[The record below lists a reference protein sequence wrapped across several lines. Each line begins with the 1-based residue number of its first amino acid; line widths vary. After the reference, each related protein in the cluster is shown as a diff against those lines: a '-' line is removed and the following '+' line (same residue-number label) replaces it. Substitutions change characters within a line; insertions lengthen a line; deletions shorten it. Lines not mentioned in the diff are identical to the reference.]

1 LSPSTVARASLLA
14 AGLLLAPLLV
24 ALPAQAAVPAG
35 TSPAL
40 VNTATRAAFTGR
52 AVKLGNLSSSRS
64 LNLVVTLK
72 APHPAAETAA
82 LRAMYTPGNSTFHRF
97 LSPAQFTARW
107 APSRA
112 TVASVTSY
120 LAGHGFRHIAVLS
133 NRMTVT
139 AVGTAANATSAF
151 HTHLASFR
159 AGGLDF
165 FANTS
170 PALIPEALASSVQAV
185 LGLNDVPLPLLHP
198 HQAKTQAGSPDIEG
212 GLTPAQFQT
221 TYDAAGTSSGS
232 GTSIALFTEGDMT
245 QVIKD
250 LRQAETVNHLP
261 RVSVTEIPVGPQSS
275 DTSGATEFD
284 MDSQSSTGMAT
295 TVKNLYLY
303 NTGSLVDSQIDLD
316 FATFVAQDK
325 AVAMS
330 ASIGGCDL
338 GPYLDGSLVSTDA
351 VLQEGAMQGQTLFAS
366 SGDNGSGCM
375 FVAATGAPS
384 SFPGT
389 NWPASGEF
397 ATAVGGT
404 SLISDSAGNRISE
417 VGWLGSGGGVSEV
430 ENPGWWTADTD
441 FGYPAQYVS
450 GGRAVPDV
458 ALDADP
464 NVATPAL
471 IYVDGQV
478 QYVGGTSL
486 SSPLMLGAWARLQSA
501 HKNHLGLA
509 SIDLYA
515 VYDTVNPGTP
525 LLSSPIPQGVPA
537 VSPSPVAG
545 FTDITL
551 GSNGN
556 YAARPGY
563 DEVTGLGAPD
573 IAALNK
579 VIP

>member
-1 LSPSTVARASLLA
+1 MRPSITSGISLLA
-14 AGLLLAPLLV
+14 AGLVLAPL
-24 ALPAQAAVPAG
+24 AAIPAQASTPG
-35 TSPAL
+35 TAAPHLAA
-40 VNTATRAAFTGR
+40 TATRAADTGR
-52 AVKLGNLSSSRS
+52 AVELGGLSSRHS

-72 APHPAAETAA
+72 APHPAAEAAA
-82 LRAMYTPGNSTFHRF
+82 LRAMYTPGSSTFHRF
-97 LSPAQFTARW
+97 LTPAQFTARW

-112 TVASVTSY
+112 AVSSATSY
-120 LAGHGFRHIAVLS
+120 LAGHGFSHIRVLS
-133 NRMTVT
+133 NRMVVT
-139 AVGTAANATSAF
+139 ATGTAADAMSAF

-159 AGGLDF
+159 VGGLDF

-170 PALIPEALASSVQAV
+170 PALVPSALASSVQAV
-185 LGLNDVPLPLLHP
+185 LGLNDIPLPLVQPLP
-198 HQAKTQAGSPDIEG
+198 AKTQAGSPDIEG

-221 TYDAAGTSSGS
+221 TYDAAGTPSGS
-232 GTSIALFTEGDMT
+232 ATSIALLTEGDLT

-275 DTSGATEFD
+275 DTSGMDEFD
-284 MDSQSSTGMAT
+284 MDTQSSTGMAT
-295 TVKNLYLY
+295 TVKSLYLY
-303 NTGSLVDSQIDLD
+303 NIGSLADAQVDLD
-316 FATFVAQDK
+316 FATFVVQDK
-325 AVAMS
+325 AQAMS

-338 GPYLDGSLVSTDA
+338 GPYLDGSMVSTDA
-351 VLQEGAMQGQTLFAS
+351 VLQEGALQGQTLFAS
-366 SGDNGSGCM
+366 SGDNGSGCA

-397 ATAVGGT
+397 TTAVGGT
-404 SLISDSAGNRISE
+404 SLISDSSGNRISE
-417 VGWLGSGGGVSEV
+417 IGWLGSGGGISEV
-430 ENPGWWTADTD
+430 ENPGWWTTGSDL
-441 FGYPAQYVS
+441 GYDAQYVS

-471 IYVDGQV
+471 IYVDGQI
-478 QYVGGTSL
+478 QYLGGTSL

-501 HKNHLGLA
+501 HKNQLGLA

-515 VYDTVNPGTP
+515 VYDKVNPGST
-525 LLSSPIPQGVPA
+525 LLSSPISQVVPA
-537 VSPSPVAG
+537 ANPSPVAG

-551 GSNGN
+551 GTNGT
-556 YAARPGY
+556 YVARRGY

>member
-1 LSPSTVARASLLA
+1 MSKSIATRAWLVT
-14 AGLLLAPLLV
+14 AGLIMAPLV
-24 ALPAQAAVPAG
+24 GLPAQAAVTA
-35 TSPAL
+35 SAAPAL
-40 VNTATRAAFTGR
+40 APTATRAADIGKAR
-52 AVKLGNLSSSRS
+52 DLGPLAAART

-72 APHPAAETAA
+72 APRPAAEAAA
-82 LRAMYTPGNSTFHRF
+82 LKAMYTPGSSTFHRF
-97 LSPAQFTARW
+97 LTPAQFTARW

-112 TVASVTSY
+112 SAASVTSY
-120 LAGHGFRHIAVLS
+120 LAGHGFRHIQVLS
-133 NRMTVT
+133 NRTAVT
-139 AVGTAANATSAF
+139 AVGTAAEATSAF
-151 HTHLASFR
+151 HTHLASFQV
-159 AGGLDF
+159 GGLKF

-170 PALIPEALASSVQAV
+170 PALVPAGLASSVQAV
-185 LGLNDVPLPLLHP
+185 LGLNDIPLPGLHP
-198 HQAKTQAGSPDIEG
+198 LRAKTAAGSPDIEG

-221 TYDAAGTSSGS
+221 TYDAAGTPSGS
-232 GTSIALFTEGDMT
+232 GTSIALLTEGDLT
-245 QVIKD
+245 QVLKD
-250 LRQAETVNHLP
+250 LRQAEKANHLP
-261 RVSVTEIPVGPQSS
+261 RVSVTEVPVGPQSS
-275 DTSGATEFD
+275 DTSGADEFD
-284 MDSQSSTGMAT
+284 MDTQSSTGMAT
-295 TVKNLYLY
+295 TVKSLYLY
-303 NTGSLVDSQIDLD
+303 NIGSLVDSQIDLD
-316 FATFVAQDK
+316 FATFVAQHK

-375 FVAATGAPS
+375 FVAATGVPS

-404 SLISDSAGNRISE
+404 SLISDSSGHRISE
-417 VGWLGSGGGVSEV
+417 VGWLGSGGGISEA
-430 ENPGWWTADTD
+430 ENPGWWTADSD
-441 FGYPAQYVS
+441 LGYDTQYAS

-471 IYVDGQV
+471 IYVDGKI
-478 QYVGGTSL
+478 QYLGGTSL

-501 HKNHLGLA
+501 HKNQLGLA

-515 VYDTVNPGTP
+515 VYDKVNPGTT
-525 LLSSPIPQGVPA
+525 LLTSPITQVIPA
-537 VSPSPVAG
+537 ASPSPVAG
-545 FTDITL
+545 FTDITF
-551 GSNGN
+551 GTNGT
-556 YAARPGY
+556 YVARPGY
-563 DEVTGLGAPD
+563 DEVTGVGAPD